1 MWCKVCLLSTINLML
16 ISVMAGCAGLRY
28 VGVFPDASE
37 DIAQNEQSA
46 DAIVVMGG
54 EGGRYTR
61 TEHAIELYNRGL
73 APIVVFSG
81 GTLLS
86 AGIACTSTEL
96 SVGAAE
102 RLGLP
107 AEAVLLAGEAQST
120 WDEVNNLANLAEER
134 DWYSLILVT
143 DRFHTRRALRT
154 LQSVMPNLSIT
165 ASAPA
170 DSRYEARRWWDN
182 EHSLVFV
189 MNELLKLGF
198 YWKEYGIRPFS

>member
-1 MWCKVCLLSTINLML
+1 
-16 ISVMAGCAGLRY
+16 
-28 VGVFPDASE
+28 
-37 DIAQNEQSA
+37 
-46 DAIVVMGG
+46 MGG

-61 TEHAIELYNRGL
+61 TEHAIELYNRRL
-73 APIVVFSG
+73 APIVVLSG

-120 WDEVNNLANLAEER
+120 WDEGNNLANLAEER